1 MPESSVT
8 VRVTPRAAKN
18 DVVRVGDDSLI
29 VKTTIAPVDGA
40 ANKAVIK
47 MLSEALDCP
56 KSSLRIKS
64 GETSRDKGFVI
75 EGVGQEE
82 LRRRI
87 RQIKP
92 KKEPSYS

>member
-1 MPESSVT
+1 MAIEAVIIRASN
-8 VRVTPRAAKN
+8 PRF
-18 DVVRVGDDSLI
+18 
-29 VKTTIAPVDGA
+29 KTTTAPVDGA

-64 GETSRDKGFVI
+64 GETSRDKVFVI

-87 RQIKP
+87 RQI
-92 KKEPSYS
+92 EPAKVVK